1 MVKLKNVSVNQP
13 LKTVWE
19 IVFLSLWINEQF
31 KLHSLTT
38 FKYFHIR
45 SLIFFFLKI
54 ARECSSM
61 QTLLKLISGKTKK
74 N

>member
-1 MVKLKNVSVNQP
+1 MVRLKNLSVNQP

-19 IVFLSLWINEQF
+19 IVFLNLWINEQF

-45 SLIFFFLKI
+45 RLIFFSLKYQGN
-54 ARECSSM
+54 AVPCRHY
-61 QTLLKLISGKTKK
+61 
-74 N
+74 